1 MLVNSLPWLQAAQ
14 RGGYAVGAFNANT
27 LEQVQA
33 IVSAAAVE
41 RAPVII
47 QISRR
52 ALQYAGLGD
61 ARLGLHYIVA
71 IAQVAA
77 ESVDVPVGL
86 HLDHGDEADVL
97 LALELGFTSVMFD
110 GGELPLAE
118 NIAVTARLCRAAH
131 AAGAAIEAELGEVP
145 RLNAAGEADP
155 GALTRPEEAA
165 EFAAATGVDTLAV
178 AIGSVHAAA
187 RQKDTQLDLPRLAA
201 IGIGGRAAGPAR
213 CIGVT
218 DVSLAEGIRLGLCK
232 VNVATQL
239 NQAFSARPRGA
250 GGQRAKSIRGAIWA
264 QRVARCRRWP
274 SASGCSAPRARRRKA
289 AGRST

>member
-1 MLVNSLPWLQAAQ
+1 MLVNPLPWLYAAQ
-14 RGGYAVGAFNANT
+14 RGRYAVGAFNANT

-33 IVSAAAVE
+33 IVSAAAAA

-118 NIAVTARLCRAAH
+118 NIAATARLCRAAH
-131 AAGAAIEAELGEVP
+131 AAGAAFEAELGEVP
-145 RLNAAGEADP
+145 RLNAAGEADA
-155 GALTRPEEAA
+155 GALTRPEEVAA
-165 EFAAATGVDTLAV
+165 FVAATGVDTLAI
-178 AIGSVHAAA
+178 AIGSVHAA
-187 RQKDTQLDLPRLAA
+187 RQKDTRLDLPRLAA
-201 IGIGGRAAGPAR
+201 IRAVVDVPLVLHGAS
-213 CIGVT
+213 GVT
-218 DVSLAEGIRLGLCK
+218 DASLAEGIRLGLCK

-239 NQAFSARPRGA
+239 NQAFSTAVREVLAANAREIDPRRYLGPARDAMAAQVAERIRVLGSA
-250 GGQRAKSIRGAIWA
+250 G
-264 QRVARCRRWP
+264 
-274 SASGCSAPRARRRKA
+274 KA
-289 AGRST
+289 AEGG

>member
-1 MLVNSLPWLQAAQ
+1 MLVNPLPWLRAAQ

-27 LEQVQA
+27 LEQIQA
-33 IVSAAAVE
+33 IVSAADAE

-61 ARLGLHYIVA
+61 ARLGLRYIVA

-77 ESVDVPVGL
+77 NSVAVPVAL

-118 NIAVTARLCRAAH
+118 NIAATARLCRAAH
-131 AAGAAIEAELGEVP
+131 AAGATIEAELGEVP
-145 RLNAAGEADP
+145 RLNAAGEADA
-155 GALTRPEEAA
+155 GALTRPDEVAA
-165 EFAAATGVDTLAV
+165 FVAATGIDTLAV
-178 AIGSVHAAA
+178 AIGSVHAA
-187 RQKDTQLDLPRLAA
+187 RQKEMQLDLPRLAA
-201 IGIGGRAAGPAR
+201 IRAAVDAPLVLHGSS
-213 CIGVT
+213 GVT
-218 DVSLAEGIRLGLCK
+218 DASLAEGVRLGLCK

-239 NQAFSARPRGA
+239 NQAFSAAVRAALAADEREIDPRRYLGLGRAAMA
-250 GGQRAKSIRGAIWA
+250 GQVAERIRVLG
-264 QRVARCRRWP
+264 
-274 SASGCSAPRARRRKA
+274 SAGKA
-289 AGRST
+289 AAGPG